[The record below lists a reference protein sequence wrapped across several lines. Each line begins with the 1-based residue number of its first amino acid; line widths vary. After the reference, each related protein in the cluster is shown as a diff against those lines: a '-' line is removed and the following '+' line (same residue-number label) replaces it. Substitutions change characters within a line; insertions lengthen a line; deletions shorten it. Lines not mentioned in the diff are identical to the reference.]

1 MGKVVFNMTVSIDG
15 FVAGLND
22 NPENGLG
29 DGGERLFTWY
39 FGGDTE
45 ILLSEGTPVL
55 KVSAQSAALL
65 RDNIKTFGAGIWG
78 RKTFDIAHGW
88 GGHPPG
94 APAFVLTH
102 TVPTE
107 WVYEGSP
114 FTFVSDGIESAVR
127 QARAVAGEKDVVL
140 CTASVL
146 QQALNAGLVDEL
158 HLDVVPVLL
167 GRGVRL
173 FDHLQISPQDLEI
186 VHAIPAPGVTHLCY
200 RLLPR

>member
-1 MGKVVFNMTVSIDG
+1 MGKVVFNMTISIDG
-15 FVAGLND
+15 FVSGPND

-29 DGGERLFTWY
+29 DGGERLFNWY

-45 ILLSEGTPVL
+45 IRPSQGTPTL

-65 RDNIKTFGAGIWG
+65 NAAFKRYGAGIWG

-94 APAFVLTH
+94 SPAFVLTH
-102 TVPTE
+102 AVPTE

-127 QARAVAGEKDVVL
+127 QARTVAGDNDVVL

-158 HLDVVPVLL
+158 HLDVVPVLM
-167 GRGVRL
+167 GQGVRL
-173 FDHLQISPQDLEI
+173 FDQLRVTPQDLEI
-186 VHAIPAPGVTHLCY
+186 VHVIAAPGVTHLCY
-200 RLLPR
+200 RLLRR